1 MLRLFKVMDGDAPLY
16 FDSRRA
22 AKAKRD
28 DLRDDGKTADVL
40 RGPDHRR
47 GETFDEGTG

>member
-1 MLRLFKVMDGDAPLY
+1 MLKLFKIEPPKAEPVY
-16 FDSRRA
+16 FDSKRA

-28 DLRDDGKTADVL
+28 KLNETDGMSVAVL

-47 GETFDEGTG
+47 GETFAQ